1 LSFSLQSIIIS
12 IPFSLHLEMGESFC
26 PSSAS
31 VFFSSKIACIRCE
44 DCKITIFI
52 LPFLICFQFFLV
64 FIWFYD
70 FWMHCCRILFLHVT
84 NLVWFTHGCS
94 KIDFPIFIL
103 LTFLFFSLQVHVFCS
118 HNLLGYFI
126 SSSFIVYFLFFEYFM
141 VEFCT
146 FMFLISCYIM
156 MYVLKMY
163 MY

>member
-31 VFFSSKIACIRCE
+31 VFFSSKITCILCD

-52 LPFLICFQFFLV
+52 LQFLICFQFFLV

-103 LTFLFFSLQVHVFCS
+103 LTFLFSSLQVHVFCS
-118 HNLLGYFI
+118 HNLLVILFPVLLSCIFYFF
-126 SSSFIVYFLFFEYFM
+126 STLW
-141 VEFCT
+141 
-146 FMFLISCYIM
+146 
-156 MYVLKMY
+156 
-163 MY
+163 